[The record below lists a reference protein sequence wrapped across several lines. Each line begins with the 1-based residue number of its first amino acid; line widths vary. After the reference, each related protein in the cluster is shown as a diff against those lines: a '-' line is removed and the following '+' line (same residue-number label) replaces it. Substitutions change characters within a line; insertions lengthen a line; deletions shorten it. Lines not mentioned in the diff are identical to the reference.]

1 MTEQPPPAPSAHA
14 LAVVMRDY
22 LSYGESGMADLKEA
36 VHAVRRKPVIGAFCQ
51 HLRQILAGEAPV
63 PTDVINKEFQ
73 RRAEEETALGDGT
86 VVEPVHYDDQQA
98 YEALAD
104 LWEYLDLTPDGE
116 PEGAVTAVKSAV
128 TTRRSQLLWVD
139 GDPVEA
145 LKTWMSWRSLALF
158 GAGTVL
164 CIASWA
170 GYERVDATPLRSF
183 LLLLTLAGFVMASIG
198 GGALWLRRVRYVNPD
213 AFLPSE
219 RKPKDE
225 RR

>member
-1 MTEQPPPAPSAHA
+1 
-14 LAVVMRDY
+14 MRDY
-22 LSYGESGMADLKEA
+22 LSYGESGMGDLKEA
-36 VHAVRRKPVIGAFCQ
+36 VHAVRRKPVISAFCLQ
-51 HLRQILAGEAPV
+51 LRQILAGEAPV

-73 RRAEEETALGDGT
+73 RRADEETALGDGT
-86 VVEPVHYDDQQA
+86 PVEPTHYDDQQA

-116 PEGAVTAVKSAV
+116 PEGAVTVAKTAA
-128 TTRRSQLLWVD
+128 RNGRSQLLWVD

-158 GAGTVL
+158 GVGTVL
-164 CIASWA
+164 CTVCWA
-170 GYERVDATPLRSF
+170 AYERVDATFLRSI
-183 LLLLTLAGFVMASIG
+183 LLLLTLAGFIMASIG

-213 AFLPSE
+213 AFLPTE